1 MYGVEKMYVCKK
13 CGEQITDEEFKFS
26 ENKKYFPD
34 GCDHPEVCG
43 CISVNN
49 ECCCDF
55 KKG

>member
-1 MYGVEKMYVCKK
+1 MYVCKK